1 MRRNLCDRWLFTR
14 RDKRWKQNK
23 LAILLLFCFC
33 MSAIA
38 ACTGGA
44 NSASSTTQQQVR
56 VNGFGT
62 AANHVHSL
70 LAFPDHVLLLATHY
84 GLFRSTD
91 DGDKW
96 TLTAAGPNQIM
107 DGMMTF
113 SMVNSPINEQ
123 RLYVL
128 TQPSVNNPKG
138 IQGLYTSGDQGKTW
152 SLAVKTATIG
162 NMYFVVAGNASAD
175 DVFVYISTL
184 GSQGLQVSHDD
195 GKHFASA
202 GTLPFGNLLGM
213 LAVPGQPGHL
223 LIYGDNGVAS
233 SSDNGAHWKMVKDLN
248 SAIYNVTTPGAHD
261 PIYAAGDDG
270 VFVSKDGGKSF
281 TLVYS
286 QIGYGAL
293 VASPQTP
300 TVLYGKTAQKIY
312 ESTDGGKV
320 WNNLP
325 TIKGNI
331 QALTP
336 DPDNA
341 ERVYLALSY
350 PTAVYSYEQGSEA
363 WASLTPRA

>member
-1 MRRNLCDRWLFTR
+1 MKIDTYCEWILDKHKRGRKQRWFAVST
-14 RDKRWKQNK
+14 
-23 LAILLLFCFC
+23 LFCVL
-33 MSAIA
+33 MVVVS
-38 ACTGGA
+38 ACTNGGTGG
-44 NSASSTTQQQVR
+44 STTTQQVR

-70 LAFPDHVLLLATHY
+70 LAFPNHVLLLATHY

-91 DGDKW
+91 DGDNW
-96 TLTAAGPNQIM
+96 VLAAAGANQIM
-107 DGMMTF
+107 AGMMTF
-113 SMVNSPINEQ
+113 SLVSSAVNER

-128 TQPSVNNPKG
+128 TQPSVNNPRG
-138 IQGLYTSGDQGKTW
+138 IQGLYTSDDQGKTW
-152 SLAVKTATIG
+152 SLAIKTATIG
-162 NMYFVVAGNASAD
+162 NMYFVAAGNASD
-175 DVFVYISTL
+175 NDVFVYISTL
-184 GSQGLQVSHDD
+184 GSQGLRISHDD

-213 LAVPGQPGHL
+213 LAVPGQPGHV
-223 LIYGDNGVAS
+223 LIYGDDGAAS
-233 SSDNGAHWKMVKDLN
+233 SSDNGMHWKMVKGLN

-270 VFVSKDGGKSF
+270 VFVSKDDGESF
-281 TLVYS
+281 SLVYS

-293 VASPQTP
+293 VASPQAP
-300 TVLYGKTAQKIY
+300 AVLYGKTAQRIY
-312 ESTDGGKV
+312 ESTDGGKS
-320 WNNLP
+320 WNDLP

-336 DPDNA
+336 DPSDA

-363 WASLTPRA
+363 WSSLTPRA